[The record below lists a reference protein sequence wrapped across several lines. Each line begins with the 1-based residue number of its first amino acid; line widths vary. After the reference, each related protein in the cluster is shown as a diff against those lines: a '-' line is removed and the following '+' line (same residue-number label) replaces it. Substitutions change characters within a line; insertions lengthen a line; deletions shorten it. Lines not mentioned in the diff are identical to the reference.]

1 MIEKQGFKSLG
12 FRYYKDIH
20 IDTGKELSSE
30 QSART
35 PTHDIFQI
43 YIDPIVNE
51 VHPSFKEV
59 FRFDPV
65 DEPLLSPVF
74 EDKTYRTELTEFHK
88 HLWLPTLEILLAT
101 KLKSICNRTKDEKLV
116 KDMCDIYAL
125 GWFSPRKF
133 HQLKQDVYT
142 RIDGLE
148 EISVRVQSEELFRRA
163 ETALGIQAKTIKIF
177 FVQLLQH

>member
-1 MIEKQGFKSLG
+1 
-12 FRYYKDIH
+12 
-20 IDTGKELSSE
+20 
-30 QSART
+30 
-35 PTHDIFQI
+35 
-43 YIDPIVNE
+43 
-51 VHPSFKEV
+51 
-59 FRFDPV
+59 
-65 DEPLLSPVF
+65 
-74 EDKTYRTELTEFHK
+74 
-88 HLWLPTLEILLAT
+88 
-101 KLKSICNRTKDEKLV
+101 
-116 KDMCDIYAL
+116 MCDIYAL